1 MLVWEFERFPD
12 ICIATIFAYSILY
25 FLFFFFSLGIDF
37 KLRTIELHGKKIKLQ
52 MWYASFNWSFYTGF
66 YDCFTIVGSSCISF
80 AGFFIAKGGLFFTI
94 TVNKS

>member
-1 MLVWEFERFPD
+1 
-12 ICIATIFAYSILY
+12 
-25 FLFFFFSLGIDF
+25 
-37 KLRTIELHGKKIKLQ
+37 